1 MKRTNKFRLRPT
13 EEQEKVLF
21 SLCEMSAVLWN
32 KLNYIRRQAFFDG
45 RFNWNEGVKELYD
58 EFKRILGS
66 ATTQQIIRK
75 NDEAWRSFFA
85 LLKLKSQ
92 GILPSHIRK
101 VSPPRYWK
109 DRLLNK
115 RKLMTIIR
123 NDCYKIIEEDWK
135 KYLILPKGLKI
146 RITGEAK
153 WQGKKGRLEI
163 FYDDLTMRWYAY
175 QSVEVKH
182 DQPGRTTSSNK
193 MAFVD
198 IDVVNII
205 TAWIEG
211 EEQPIAFSGK
221 PLLADWWYWTKK
233 IAYYQSIATKT
244 NKRYT
249 TKRIRKYYRKRQRR
263 FKHAVNTI
271 IYRFV
276 KLCYEKGVTRII
288 VGDVGGIRQ
297 GNHKNGKVNAMIH
310 NFWSFKYII
319 ERLKTTA
326 ENFGIE
332 VKLVK
337 EDNTSSICP
346 FCGTKGKRVTR
357 GLLYCPECNKVMNA
371 DVVGCLNIAKKCKAI
386 IPSPSWRGRDNGV
399 LTHPVV
405 SVSEDYKPPR
415 KESSCF
421 RAGRMSIKFAFNFV
435 YFPFVK
441 MLL

>member
-13 EEQEKVLF
+13 EEQEKILF
-21 SLCEMSAVLWN
+21 NLCEMSAVLWN

-66 ATTQQIIRK
+66 ATAQQIIRK

-85 LLKLKSQ
+85 LSRLK
-92 GILPSHIRK
+92 
-101 VSPPRYWK
+101 
-109 DRLLNK
+109 
-115 RKLMTIIR
+115 
-123 NDCYKIIEEDWK
+123 
-135 KYLILPKGLKI
+135 
-146 RITGEAK
+146 
-153 WQGKKGRLEI
+153 
-163 FYDDLTMRWYAY
+163 
-175 QSVEVKH
+175 
-182 DQPGRTTSSNK
+182 
-193 MAFVD
+193 
-198 IDVVNII
+198 
-205 TAWIEG
+205 
-211 EEQPIAFSGK
+211 
-221 PLLADWWYWTKK
+221 
-233 IAYYQSIATKT
+233 
-244 NKRYT
+244 
-249 TKRIRKYYRKRQRR
+249 
-263 FKHAVNTI
+263 
-271 IYRFV
+271 
-276 KLCYEKGVTRII
+276 
-288 VGDVGGIRQ
+288 RQ

-310 NFWSFKYII
+310 NFWRFRYII
-319 ERLKTTA
+319 ERLITTA

-357 GLLYCPECNKVMNA
+357 GLVYCPECNKVMNA